1 MYKIEKIPPAS
12 PPSILNENIFYD
24 YKYEKPLEVK
34 TMQNLD
40 LNISDLVSDAGGN
53 KIILILVG
61 LLVVINII
69 KK

>member
-1 MYKIEKIPPAS
+1 MYKIEKIPPAG

-34 TMQNLD
+34 TIQKSD

-53 KIILILVG
+53 KIKLILAMF
-61 LLVVINII
+61 LIFFNII